1 MDGNNVENPPNA
13 AGSPRLL
20 DQVREVVRRRHYS
33 YRTEQTYVH
42 WIKRFIYFSGK
53 RHPRE
58 LGAEEVTAFL
68 NHLVGERNVAA
79 ATQNQALAVLLF
91 LYKEVI
97 ALPLPWLDGVEHARR
112 PVRKPTVLTQ
122 SEARDLLARLRGTK
136 WLMASLLYGAG
147 LRLRECLKLRV
158 KDIDFG
164 YRQILI
170 RDGKGGKDR
179 VTILP
184 GAVVEPLQEHLARV
198 KTLHDQDVVDGCGD
212 VELPDAISR
221 KYPRAP
227 YEWGWK
233 FVFPSYKRSV
243 DPRTGAIRR
252 HHVYENYLVRGVK
265 DAARAAEITKHV
277 SCHTLRHSFA
287 THLLEGGYDIRTVQ
301 ELLGHNDVSTT
312 MVYTHVLNKGGR
324 GVKSPLDSGGSGA
337 PPVARDVIA
346 EYRVQAAP

>member
-1 MDGNNVENPPNA
+1 MDGNSVESPAVA

-20 DQVREVVRRRHYS
+20 DQVREVIRRRHYS

-79 ATQNQALAVLLF
+79 ATQNQALAALLF

-97 ALPLPWLDGVEHARR
+97 ALPLPWLDGVEHAKR

-147 LRLRECLKLRV
+147 LRLRECLELRV
-158 KDIDFG
+158 KDVDFG

-184 GAVVEPLQEHLARV
+184 GAVVEPLQEH
-198 KTLHDQDVVDGCGD
+198 
-212 VELPDAISR
+212 
-221 KYPRAP
+221 
-227 YEWGWK
+227 
-233 FVFPSYKRSV
+233 
-243 DPRTGAIRR
+243 
-252 HHVYENYLVRGVK
+252 
-265 DAARAAEITKHV
+265 
-277 SCHTLRHSFA
+277 
-287 THLLEGGYDIRTVQ
+287 
-301 ELLGHNDVSTT
+301 
-312 MVYTHVLNKGGR
+312 
-324 GVKSPLDSGGSGA
+324 
-337 PPVARDVIA
+337 
-346 EYRVQAAP
+346 